1 MTYFERKLTSSSQPA
16 NEEPDDSDADV
27 RPPQRRRIS
36 DAEEEDDYAG
46 GEASNTQGDGNFNVM
61 VKNMVRLALACEY
74 SRTPIRRGDITT
86 KVLGATGGRQFKA
99 VFAEAQIQLRG
110 TFGMEMTELPVKEK
124 VTLAQRR
131 AAQKSQTTQKSSAT
145 WILTSVLPERF
156 RQPEILPPSQAPTLE
171 LESQYTGLYTFVV
184 SLIYLNGGMLP
195 DAKMERY
202 LKRVNIEDAAA
213 QNIVNIL
220 NSGGD
225 KTEKLLK
232 RTEKDGYVI
241 KVKDNSTGEE
251 VVEWIVGPRGKTEI
265 GDSGVRGMVNQ
276 VYGEVEDPAELAR
289 ALERSLGANE
299 APKRREEQAAQS
311 QKKERRRRTQMREEG
326 DSSDGSSDSN

>member
-1 MTYFERKLTSSSQPA
+1 MSQPA

-27 RPPQRRRIS
+27 RPPQRRRVS
-36 DAEEEDDYAG
+36 DDEEDFG
-46 GEASNTQGDGNFNVM
+46 GEAINTQGDGTLEVM

-86 KVLGATGGRQFKA
+86 KVLGANNRQFKA
-99 VFAEAQIQLRG
+99 VFAEAQIRLRD
-110 TFGMEMTELPVKEK
+110 TFGMEMTELPQKEK

-131 AAQKSQTTQKSSAT
+131 AAQKSQTTQKGVT
-145 WILTSVLPERF
+145 NWILTSVLPGRF
-156 RQPEILPPSQAPTLE
+156 RQPEVLAPSQAPTLD

-195 DAKMERY
+195 DGKLERY
-202 LKRVNIEDAAA
+202 LKRVDVEEAAGQNSLNIMA
-213 QNIVNIL
+213 
-220 NSGGD
+220 SGGD

-232 RTEKDGYVI
+232 RMEKDGYVI
-241 KVKDNSTGEE
+241 KIRDSTSGEE
-251 VVEWIVGPRGKTEI
+251 TVEWTVGPRGRTEI
-265 GDSGVRGMVNQ
+265 GDSGVRGMVKQ
-276 VYGEVEDPAELAR
+276 VYGEVEDPAELTR

-299 APKRREEQAAQS
+299 APKRREEQATQS
-311 QKKERRRRTQMREEG
+311 QKKGRPRRTQMREQG

>member
-1 MTYFERKLTSSSQPA
+1 MPPTRKRRAPA

-27 RPPQRRRIS
+27 RPPQRRRMS
-36 DAEEEDDYAG
+36 DAEEEDYA
-46 GEASNTQGDGNFNVM
+46 GEASVTQGDSNLEVM
-61 VKNMVRLALACEY
+61 VKNMVRLALAYEY
-74 SRTPIRRGDITT
+74 SRTPIRRGDITN

-110 TFGMEMTELPVKEK
+110 TFGMEMTELPMKEK

-131 AAQKSQTTQKSSAT
+131 AAQKSQSTQKSSAT

-171 LESQYTGLYTFVV
+171 LESQYTALYTFVV

-195 DAKMERY
+195 DGKMERY
-202 LKRVNIEDAAA
+202 LKRVDVEEAAA
-213 QNIVNIL
+213 QNSVNIL

-232 RTEKDGYVI
+232 RMEKDGYVI
-241 KVKDNSTGEE
+241 KVRDNSTGEE
-251 VVEWIVGPRGKTEI
+251 VVEWMVGPRGKTEV

-276 VYGEVEDPAELAR
+276 VYGEVADPAELAR

-311 QKKERRRRTQMREEG
+311 QKKGRRRRTQMRGEG
-326 DSSDGSSDSN
+326 DSSDGSSDSD

>member
-1 MTYFERKLTSSSQPA
+1 MPPTRKRRAPA

-27 RPPQRRRIS
+27 RPPQRRRLS
-36 DAEEEDDYAG
+36 DAEEEDYAG
-46 GEASNTQGDGNFNVM
+46 GEASGTQGDGNFAVM

-74 SRTPIRRGDITT
+74 SRTPIRRNDITT

-110 TFGMEMTELPVKEK
+110 TFGMEMTELPAKEK

-131 AAQKSQTTQKSSAT
+131 AAQKSQTTQKGSAS

-156 RQPEILPPSQAPTLE
+156 RQPEILPPSQAPTCE

-195 DAKMERY
+195 DGKMERY
-202 LKRVNIEDAAA
+202 LKRVNVEDAAA
-213 QNIVNIL
+213 QNSVSIL
-220 NSGGD
+220 SSGGD

-232 RTEKDGYVI
+232 RMEKDAYII
-241 KVKDNSTGEE
+241 KIRDNSTGEE
-251 VVEWIVGPRGKTEI
+251 VIEWMVGPRGKTEV

-276 VYGEVEDPAELAR
+276 VYGEVQDPAELAR

-311 QKKERRRRTQMREEG
+311 QKKGRRRRTQMRDEG
-326 DSSDGSSDSN
+326 ESSDGDSDST

>member
-1 MTYFERKLTSSSQPA
+1 M
-16 NEEPDDSDADV
+16 
-27 RPPQRRRIS
+27 S
-36 DAEEEDDYAG
+36 DAEEEDYAG
-46 GEASNTQGDGNFNVM
+46 GEASATQGDGNFDVM

-74 SRTPIRRGDITT
+74 SRTPIRRGDISA
-86 KVLGATGGRQFKA
+86 KVLGANGGRQFKA

-131 AAQKSQTTQKSSAT
+131 AAQKSQTTQKGSAA

-195 DAKMERY
+195 DGKLERY
-202 LKRVNIEDAAA
+202 LKRVNVEEAAA
-213 QNIVNIL
+213 QNSVSIMV
-220 NSGGD
+220 SGGD

-232 RTEKDGYVI
+232 RMEKDGYVI
-241 KVKDNSTGEE
+241 KIRDNSTGEE
-251 VVEWIVGPRGKTEI
+251 IVEWMVGPRGKTEV
-265 GDSGVRGMVNQ
+265 GDSGVRGMVHQ
-276 VYGEVEDPAELAR
+276 VYGKVEDPAELAR

-311 QKKERRRRTQMREEG
+311 QKKGRRRRTQVREQG

>member
-1 MTYFERKLTSSSQPA
+1 M
-16 NEEPDDSDADV
+16 
-27 RPPQRRRIS
+27 S
-36 DAEEEDDYAG
+36 DAEEEDYAG
-46 GEASNTQGDGNFNVM
+46 GEASATQGDGNFAVM

-74 SRTPIRRGDITT
+74 SRTPIRRSDITT

-110 TFGMEMTELPVKEK
+110 TFGMEMTELPAKEK

-131 AAQKSQTTQKSSAT
+131 AAQKSQTTQKGSAS
-145 WILTSVLPERF
+145 WVLMSVLPERF
-156 RQPEILPPSQAPTLE
+156 RQPEILPPSQAPTCE

-195 DAKMERY
+195 DGKMERY
-202 LKRVNIEDAAA
+202 LKRVNVEDAAA
-213 QNIVNIL
+213 QNR
-220 NSGGD
+220 D

-232 RTEKDGYVI
+232 RMEKDAYII
-241 KVKDNSTGEE
+241 KVRDNSTGEE
-251 VVEWIVGPRGKTEI
+251 VIEWMVGPRGKTEV

-299 APKRREEQAAQS
+299 VPKRREEQAAQS
-311 QKKERRRRTQMREEG
+311 QKKGRRRRTQMRDEG
-326 DSSDGSSDSN
+326 ESSDGDSDST

>member
-1 MTYFERKLTSSSQPA
+1 M
-16 NEEPDDSDADV
+16 
-27 RPPQRRRIS
+27 S
-36 DAEEEDDYAG
+36 DAEEEDYAG
-46 GEASNTQGDGNFNVM
+46 GEASATQGDGNFAVM

-74 SRTPIRRGDITT
+74 SRTPIRRSDITT

-110 TFGMEMTELPVKEK
+110 TFGMEMTELPAKEK

-131 AAQKSQTTQKSSAT
+131 AAQKSQTTQKGSAS

-156 RQPEILPPSQAPTLE
+156 RQPEILPPSQTPTCE

-195 DAKMERY
+195 DGKMERY
-202 LKRVNIEDAAA
+202 LKRVNVEDAAA
-213 QNIVNIL
+213 QNSVSIL
-220 NSGGD
+220 SSGGD

-232 RTEKDGYVI
+232 RMEKDAYII
-241 KVKDNSTGEE
+241 KVRDNSTGEE
-251 VVEWIVGPRGKTEI
+251 VVEWMVGPRGKTEV

-299 APKRREEQAAQS
+299 VPKRREEQAAQS
-311 QKKERRRRTQMREEG
+311 QKKGRRRRTQMRDEG
-326 DSSDGSSDSN
+326 DSSDGDSDSN

>member
-1 MTYFERKLTSSSQPA
+1 VSD
-16 NEEPDDSDADV
+16 PD
-27 RPPQRRRIS
+27 
-36 DAEEEDDYAG
+36 EDDFAG
-46 GEASNTQGDGNFNVM
+46 GEASNTQGDGTLEVM

-86 KVLGATGGRQFKA
+86 KVLGANNRQFKA

-110 TFGMEMTELPVKEK
+110 TFGMEMTELPQKEK

-131 AAQKSQTTQKSSAT
+131 AAQKSQTSKGSTN

-156 RQPEILPPSQAPTLE
+156 RQPEILPPSQAPTLD

-184 SLIYLNGGMLP
+184 SLIFLNGGMLP
-195 DAKMERY
+195 DGKLERY
-202 LKRVNIEDAAA
+202 LKRVNIEEAAA
-213 QNIVNIL
+213 QNSLNIMA
-220 NSGGD
+220 SGGD

-232 RTEKDGYVI
+232 RMEKDGYVI
-241 KVKDNSTGEE
+241 KIRDNSTGEE
-251 VVEWIVGPRGKTEI
+251 VVEWTVGPRGRTEI
-265 GDSGVRGMVNQ
+265 GDSGVRGMVKQ
-276 VYGEVEDPAELAR
+276 VYGEVEDPAELTR

-311 QKKERRRRTQMREEG
+311 QKKGRRRRTQMREEG
-326 DSSDGSSDSN
+326 DSSDASSDSN